1 VLLAASPL
9 VTGVGGRYFEDCN
22 EAPVVAEPELFG
34 GGVAPYALD
43 PENAERLWDRS
54 LELLDWS

>member
-9 VTGVGGRYFEDCN
+9 LDGIVGRYFEDCN
-22 EAPVVAEPELFG
+22 ESPVVAERPTDFS

-43 PENAERLWDRS
+43 TENAARLWRVSERLH
-54 LELLDWS
+54 L